1 MQESEYR
8 KNLVE
13 IIDGSSTVFLHK
25 KRVFIKH
32 KALSDIVDYE
42 LIYNHHFDN
51 ARKRGMP
58 TEENI
63 LKELHL
69 GEIWT
74 EEEENNLAT
83 QKSYIESLKKNKVNI
98 FLESAIA
105 RVDEQIEQAQAD
117 LNQAIQKRARLIS
130 NSAESY
136 ATNRAND
143 FYIVN
148 SFYSD
153 REQTKILFT
162 EEEYDYLEKDKLSE
176 IINVYS
182 DFNQRF
188 SEESIQN
195 LVLQDFYKIY
205 YPLSESCSDF
215 FGKAALKL
223 TNLQLNLLIYTRVF
237 KNIFDNFENIPE
249 RMHKNPKALL
259 DFASS
264 SKAREA
270 ATQKLKHDDSAGG
283 SIVGATKQDLES
295 LGVGDA
301 QGSVDLHK
309 EAMKKGGSLSMQD
322 LMKLNGL

>member
-13 IIDGSSTVFLHK
+13 IIDGCSTVFLHN

-42 LIYNHHFDN
+42 LTYNHYFE
-51 ARKRGMP
+51 AAQKRGMP
-58 TEENI
+58 TEKSI
-63 LKELHL
+63 LEELHI

-74 EEEENNLAT
+74 KEEEENLEV
-83 QKSYIESLKKNKVNI
+83 QKNYINSLKKNKSNV

-105 RVDEQIEQAQAD
+105 RVDQQIQEAEAD
-117 LNQAIQKRARLIS
+117 LNQALNKRANLIS

-148 SFYSD
+148 SFFSD
-153 REQTKILFT
+153 KKQSNILFT

-176 IINVYS
+176 IIKVYS
-182 DFNQRF
+182 AFNKRF

-195 LVLQDFYKIY
+195 LVIQDFYKIY
-205 YPLSESCSDF
+205 YPLSESSTDF
-215 FGKAALKL
+215 FGKAALQL

-249 RMHKNPKALL
+249 RMHKNPQALL
-259 DFASS
+259 DFANS
-264 SKAREA
+264 SKARESA
-270 ATQKLKHDDSAGG
+270 KEKIKKNDAAGG
-283 SIVGATKQDLES
+283 SIVGATKQDLET
-295 LGVGDA
+295 LGVA
-301 QGSVDLHK
+301 ESQGTVDLHK